1 MDTDTNRK
9 APPRGRRAQ
18 SLKLWLLSAA
28 LLALAG
34 FLKVE
39 AGSHGERHGIATA
52 EARSSGNPEPSA
64 ARGEADAVV
73 LPEEYHAIRP
83 AGVEGAAPA
92 IPPSETW
99 PAQ

>member
-1 MDTDTNRK
+1 
-9 APPRGRRAQ
+9 
-18 SLKLWLLSAA
+18 LKLWLLSAA

-52 EARSSGNPEPSA
+52 EARSSGNPEPLA
-64 ARGEADAVV
+64 ARVDAAAAVV
-73 LPEEYHAIRP
+73 LPEEYQAVRP
-83 AGVEGAAPA
+83 SGVDGAAPA